1 MSKLFLAILIT
12 SFTCPSILF
21 AQNNIQSKNDSILKL
36 KFQSILDSIY
46 YNNPETRGIGIYVT
60 SKQKGITWQAATG
73 KLNTKGNTLTT
84 ENPVN
89 IASVTKVYLAATIL
103 KLIEKG
109 KLNLETPIHQLLS
122 KNTILILK
130 KDSYELN
137 KIRVKHLL
145 SNTSGIYDFVNT
157 TSFQKRS
164 SENPNYVWTMNEQ
177 IKLAI
182 DEGNKSFNAGEK
194 FEYSETNYLLLAEI
208 IERIARKP
216 FYISVK
222 ELLGFKEL
230 GLDNTW
236 FLFQENKPKHTLPYA
251 EQTAK
256 KYNVNSLVLN
266 PSFDAFGGGGLA
278 STLKDMATFG
288 SALFEGG
295 IFSDTNTIN
304 LMCAPAL
311 GNKNEKFD
319 YALGLAITKVDDY
332 TAYGHGGFWGTQLK
346 YIPELGLTV
355 AVFVLERDTWPVYNS
370 LIEEI
375 VKVIKKP
382 SEN

>member
-1 MSKLFLAILIT
+1 MSKLFLAVLIT
-12 SFTCPSILF
+12 SFTCSDILF
-21 AQNNIQSKNDSILKL
+21 AQNNIQAKNDSILSL
-36 KFQSILDSIY
+36 KFKTILDSVF
-46 YNNPETRGIGIYVT
+46 YNNPETRGIGIYIS
-60 SKQKGITWQAATG
+60 SKQKGITWQAAIG

-89 IASVTKVYLAATIL
+89 IASVTKIYLAAAVLRLT
-103 KLIEKG
+103 EKG

-122 KNTILILK
+122 KNTSLMLK

-164 SENPNYVWTMNEQ
+164 SENPSYVWTMNEQ

-182 DEGNKSFNAGEK
+182 DEGNKNFDAGEK

-208 IERIARKP
+208 IEQIERKP

-222 ELLGFKEL
+222 ELLNFKEL

-236 FLFQENKPKHTLPYA
+236 FLFQENKPMHTLPYA

-304 LMCAPAL
+304 LMCAPLL

-319 YALGLAITKVDDY
+319 YALGVAITRVDDY